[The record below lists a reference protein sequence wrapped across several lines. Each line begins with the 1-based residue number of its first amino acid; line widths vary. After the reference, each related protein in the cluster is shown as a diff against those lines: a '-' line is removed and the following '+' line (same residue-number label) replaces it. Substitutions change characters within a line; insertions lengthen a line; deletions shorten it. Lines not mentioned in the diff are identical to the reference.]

1 MMKLR
6 TIEKGMLMALMVMSV
21 GTAFA
26 QPRRHGHGRHYHG
39 CRRPVVTTV
48 VTQPAVTIHVNNRSS
63 KQGRLEMAL
72 AYLNPNRSLEIFFV
86 QKVRL

>member
-26 QPRRHGHGRHYHG
+26 QPRHHGHGRHYHG

>member
-26 QPRRHGHGRHYHG
+26 AMATAG
-39 CRRPVVTTV
+39 TT
-48 VTQPAVTIHVNNRSS
+48 
-63 KQGRLEMAL
+63 MAAAAL
-72 AYLNPNRSLEIFFV
+72 LSP
-86 QKVRL
+86 QW